1 MAQEDLTMKCGAELN
16 FVRQFFRVY
25 FSRAVHLL
33 AEVTT
38 KFLILLFQNSEK
50 FPILSLENT

>member
-25 FSRAVHLL
+25 FSRGTFAGRSHYKIPDFTLPKL
-33 AEVTT
+33 GKIPDFE
-38 KFLILLFQNSEK
+38 
-50 FPILSLENT
+50 P